1 MTKIKICGLRTG
13 EEAIAAR
20 DMGADFLGFI
30 FVSGAKRCLQASFAK
45 SEIAKL
51 KDRPSSNHYYKTG
64 GLFADQPIETVN
76 RIAVECDL
84 DIVQLCGGESLDYC
98 KTVEKE
104 VIKSVHI

>member
-30 FVSGAKRCLQASFAK
+30 FVAGAKRCLGVGYAK

-51 KDRPSSNHYYKTG
+51 KKSPSSNHYYKTV

-76 RIAVECDL
+76 
-84 DIVQLCGGESLDYC
+84 QLSL
-98 KTVEKE
+98 
-104 VIKSVHI
+104 IHI

>member
-30 FVSGAKRCLQASFAK
+30 FVSGARRCLEAVYAK

-51 KDRPSSNHYYKTG
+51 KESPPKPHDCRLYVRCYQVSLRTNKFGSNH
-64 GLFADQPIETVN
+64 FA
-76 RIAVECDL
+76 RSKAR
-84 DIVQLCGGESLDYC
+84 
-98 KTVEKE
+98 
-104 VIKSVHI
+104 